1 MDINLVLQELGL
13 HNNNYR
19 LSTNADDGSATIVFW
34 DSTNT
39 DASGNLVST
48 PPTPAVLTAKWN
60 EISSNYNANIDPSP
74 STGIADD
81 SVTTAKIADD
91 AVTTDKLADSI
102 NTAITANT
110 SKLTADT
117 TNVANAG
124 AVMDGDF
131 TSNGFMKRTGV
142 GTYEVDANTYLTSI
156 PSSYLQNVSEDSSP
170 QLAANLDVQTH
181 EINTSTSN
189 GNIILNPNGTGVVE
203 IKGDG
208 SSADGTLQLNC
219 SQNSHG
225 VKIASPPHSA
235 NASYTLTLPSSDGE
249 TDQVLKTNGNGGLDW
264 VDQNTVDS
272 TKMPLTGGTFTGSV
286 TFEDAI
292 NENVYAITDPTD
304 GSSVDLDPDNG
315 MIQTWTLGGNRTAT
329 ESLTA
334 GQSMLLVVT
343 AGSYT
348 LTFPTI
354 TWVGGTAPTLSTSK
368 PTAIEFWKVATTLYG
383 ANVGDL
389 G

>member
-34 DSTNT
+34 DSSNT
-39 DASGNLVST
+39 PTT
-48 PPTPAVLTAKWN
+48 PPAASVLTAKWN

-110 SKLTADT
+110 GKLTADA
-117 TNVANAG
+117 TNVASAG

-131 TSNGFMKRTGV
+131 TSNGFMKRTGT
-142 GTYEVDANTYLTSI
+142 GTYEVDASTYLTSI
-156 PSSYLQNVSEDSSP
+156 PSSYLQNLSEDTTP
-170 QLAANLDVQTH
+170 QLGGDLDMNSKS
-181 EINTSTSN
+181 ISSGILGIKNTGTQSELRLYCETNNAHYASIKAPAHADFS
-189 GNIILNPNGTGVVE
+189 GNIT
-203 IKGDG
+203 
-208 SSADGTLQLNC
+208 
-219 SQNSHG
+219 
-225 VKIASPPHSA
+225 
-235 NASYTLTLPSSDGE
+235 YTLPSGYGSNG
-249 TDQVLKTNGNGGLDW
+249 QVLKSDGSGGTSW

-343 AGSYT
+343 AGSYQ

-354 TWVGGTAPTLSTSK
+354 TWAGGTAPTLSTSK
-368 PTAIEFWKVATTLYG
+368 PTAIEFWKIGSVLYG

>member
-1 MDINLVLQELGL
+1 MALFDL
-13 HNNNYR
+13 
-19 LSTNADDGSATIVFW
+19 
-34 DSTNT
+34 
-39 DASGNLVST
+39 
-48 PPTPAVLTAKWN
+48 K
-60 EISSNYNANIDPSP
+60 
-74 STGIADD
+74 
-81 SVTTAKIADD
+81 
-91 AVTTDKLADSI
+91 
-102 NTAITANT
+102 
-110 SKLTADT
+110 
-117 TNVANAG
+117 
-124 AVMDGDF
+124 
-131 TSNGFMKRTGV
+131 
-142 GTYEVDANTYLTSI
+142 
-156 PSSYLQNVSEDSSP
+156 
-170 QLAANLDVQTH
+170 
-181 EINTSTSN
+181 N

-249 TDQVLKTNGNGGLDW
+249 TDQVLKTDGNGGLDW

-315 MIQTWTLGGNRTAT
+315 MIQFWTLGANRTAT
-329 ESLTA
+329 ESFTS

-368 PTAIEFWKVATTLYG
+368 PTAIEFWKIGSVLYG

>member
-1 MDINLVLQELGL
+1 MDINLALQYLGKED
-13 HNNNYR
+13 NNYR
-19 LSTNADDGSATIVFW
+19 LSSNAPDGNATIVFW
-34 DSTNT
+34 DSNNSDSQPTATELATAWTNYQS
-39 DASGNLVST
+39 ANPS
-48 PPTPAVLTAKWN
+48 
-60 EISSNYNANIDPSP
+60 YNANIDPSP

-117 TNVANAG
+117 TNVTSAG

-142 GTYEVDANTYLTSI
+142 GTYEVDASTYLTSI
-156 PSSYLQNVSEDSSP
+156 PSSYLQNLSEDTTP
-170 QLAANLDVQTH
+170 QLGGDLDMNSKS
-181 EINTSTSN
+181 ISSGILGIKNTGTQSELRLYCEVSN
-189 GNIILNPNGTGVVE
+189 AHYASIKAPAHADFSGNIT
-203 IKGDG
+203 
-208 SSADGTLQLNC
+208 
-219 SQNSHG
+219 
-225 VKIASPPHSA
+225 
-235 NASYTLTLPSSDGE
+235 YTLPSGYGSNG
-249 TDQVLKTNGNGGLDW
+249 QVLKSDGSGGTSW

-272 TKMPLTGGTFTGSV
+272 TKMPLAGGTFTGSV

-292 NENVYAITDPTD
+292 NENVYAITD
-304 GSSVDLDPDNG
+304 SNSVTLDPDNG
-315 MIQTWTLGGNRTAT
+315 TIQTWTLTANRDISA
-329 ESLTA
+329 SGDALTA

-343 AGSYT
+343 AGSNQ
-348 LTFPTI
+348 LTFPTT
-354 TWVGGTAPTLSTSK
+354 TWAGGTAPTLSTSK
-368 PTAIEFWKVATTLYG
+368 PTAIEFWKIGSVLYG

>member
-1 MDINLVLQELGL
+1 MDINLALQYLGKED
-13 HNNNYR
+13 NNYR
-19 LSTNADDGSATIVFW
+19 LSSNAPDGNATIVFW
-34 DSTNT
+34 DSNNSQSQPSVGDLQQAWT
-39 DASGNLVST
+39 DYQNDNPS
-48 PPTPAVLTAKWN
+48 
-60 EISSNYNANIDPSP
+60 YNANIDPSP

-81 SVTTAKIADD
+81 SVTTAKIVDD

-110 SKLTADT
+110 SKLTADA
-117 TNVANAG
+117 TNVASAG

-131 TSNGFMKRTGV
+131 ISNGFMKRTGV
-142 GTYEVDANTYLTSI
+142 GAYEVDASTYLTSI
-156 PSSYLQNVSEDSSP
+156 PSSYLENVSEDSSP
-170 QLAANLDVQTH
+170 QLGANLDIQTY
-181 EINTSTSN
+181 EINTSTNN

-208 SSADGTLQLNC
+208 NSADGTLQLNC

-235 NASYTLTLPSSDGE
+235 NASYTLTLPNTDGNNN
-249 TDQVLKTNGNGGLDW
+249 QVLKTDGSGGLDW

-272 TKMPLTGGTFTGSV
+272 TKMPLSGGTFTGSV

-292 NENVYAITDPTD
+292 NENVYAITD
-304 GSSVDLDPDNG
+304 GNAALDPDNG
-315 MIQTWTLGGNRTAT
+315 TIQTWTLGANRTASD
-329 ESLTA
+329 SLSD
-334 GQSMLLVVT
+334 GQSMLLVIT
-343 AGSYT
+343 AGSNQ
-348 LTFPTI
+348 LTFPTT
-354 TWVGGTAPTLSTSK
+354 TWAGGTAPTLSTSK
-368 PTAIEFWKVATTLYG
+368 PTAIEFWKIGTTLYG

>member
-1 MDINLVLQELGL
+1 MDINLVLQAFGF

-34 DSTNT
+34 DSNNT
-39 DASGNLVST
+39 PT
-48 PPTPAVLTAKWN
+48 TQPTPEQLATKWN

-74 STGIADD
+74 STGIADN

-102 NTAITANT
+102 NTLITANT

-117 TNVANAG
+117 TNVTSAG

-131 TSNGFMKRTGV
+131 TSNGFMKRTGS
-142 GTYEVDANTYLTSI
+142 GTYEVDVNTYLTSI

-170 QLAANLDVQTH
+170 QLEANLDVQTY

-203 IKGDG
+203 IKGNG

-235 NASYTLTLPSSDGE
+235 SASYTLTLPSTDGSPN
-249 TDQVLKTNGNGGLDW
+249 QVLKTDGSGGLDW

-272 TKMPLTGGTFTGSV
+272 TKMPRVEELRL
-286 TFEDAI
+286 
-292 NENVYAITDPTD
+292 P
-304 GSSVDLDPDNG
+304 P
-315 MIQTWTLGGNRTAT
+315 
-329 ESLTA
+329 
-334 GQSMLLVVT
+334 
-343 AGSYT
+343 
-348 LTFPTI
+348 
-354 TWVGGTAPTLSTSK
+354 
-368 PTAIEFWKVATTLYG
+368 
-383 ANVGDL
+383 
-389 G
+389 

>member
-34 DSTNT
+34 DSSNT
-39 DASGNLVST
+39 PTT
-48 PPTPAVLTAKWN
+48 PPAASVLTAKWN

-110 SKLTADT
+110 SKLTADA
-117 TNVANAG
+117 TNVASAG

-142 GTYEVDANTYLTSI
+142 GTYEVDASTYLTSI
-156 PSSYLQNVSEDSSP
+156 PSSYLENVSEDSSP
-170 QLAANLDVQTH
+170 QLGGNLDIQTY
-181 EINTSTSN
+181 EINTSTNN

-208 SSADGTLQLNC
+208 NSADGTLKLNC

-235 NASYTLTLPSSDGE
+235 NASYTLTLPNTDGNNN
-249 TDQVLKTNGNGGLDW
+249 QVLKTDGSGGLDW

-272 TKMPLTGGTFTGSV
+272 TKMPLSGGTFTGSV

-292 NENVYAITDPTD
+292 NENVYTITD
-304 GSSVDLDPDNG
+304 GASVDLDPDNG
-315 MIQTWTLGGNRTAT
+315 MIQEWSIVTSSRTAT
-329 ESLTA
+329 ESLNN
-334 GQSMLLVVT
+334 GQSMLLIIMI
-343 AGSYT
+343 GPSFT

-354 TWVGGTAPTLSTSK
+354 AWVGGTEPTLATGIG
-368 PTAIEFWKVATTLYG
+368 TFNFIELWKFSNTLFG
-383 ANVGDL
+383 AYL
-389 G
+389 GSA